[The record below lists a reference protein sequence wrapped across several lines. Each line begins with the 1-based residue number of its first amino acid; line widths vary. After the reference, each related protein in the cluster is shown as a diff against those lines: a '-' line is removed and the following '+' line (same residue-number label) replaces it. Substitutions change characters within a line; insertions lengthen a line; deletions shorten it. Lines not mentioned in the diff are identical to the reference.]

1 MDFVN
6 DNRYVIRAG
15 EAIAL
20 NDIESYTTMIREAGY
35 DIFDLPLPESLIE
48 HVKQYER
55 IDYVRGTGSKARVG
69 IDRGEAYDSW
79 VKAYMPA
86 TICGLAVQNT
96 AKSLFCGCNC
106 LYDIDP
112 CQVRK
117 ETLVRTKE
125 DMEAKIKNLNS
136 SLRFSKRL
144 LKATNLGLESH
155 KTQGGGEE

>member
-6 DNRYVIRAG
+6 NHYVIRAKD
-15 EAIAL
+15 AISICDL
-20 NDIESYTTMIREAGY
+20 EEYTTMIREAGY
-35 DIFDLPLPESLIE
+35 DIFNLPLPESLIE
-48 HVKQYER
+48 YVKRYER

-69 IDRGEAYDSW
+69 IDRGAAYDSW
-79 VKAYMPA
+79 VKAYMPV

-106 LYDIDP
+106 LYDVDP
-112 CQVRK
+112 CLVRK
-117 ETLVRTKE
+117 ETLARSKE

-144 LKATNLGLESH
+144 LKAANLGLESH